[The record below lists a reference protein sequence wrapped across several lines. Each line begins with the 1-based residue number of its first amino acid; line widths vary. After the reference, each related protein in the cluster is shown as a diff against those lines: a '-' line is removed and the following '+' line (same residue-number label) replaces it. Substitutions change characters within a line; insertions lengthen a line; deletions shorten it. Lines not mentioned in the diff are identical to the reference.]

1 VKPATIHVLRY
12 NLKGKQR
19 NMNRILTTM
28 VLPLFAVLLIPN
40 LSHATVSEDGDWSNT
55 VNGVQGRL
63 SLTADQASPGTKIPI
78 VYLELRNVSNT
89 TIELYFDP
97 MLVQSSVVDMKSQPV
112 EKAMGA
118 ASVLLPQRVWL
129 TLPYDGA
136 LRFRISV
143 TGYSVSTEGR
153 ASIQMVSGNWFIRGT
168 DDAAYSVAASF
179 SAKVPSAGPGR
190 PAWTGTLVLP
200 PVRIP

>member
-1 VKPATIHVLRY
+1 VKTATFRVLHD

-19 NMNRILTTM
+19 NMNRILTTI
-28 VLPLFAVLLIPN
+28 VLPLFAVLLIHNPTY
-40 LSHATVSEDGDWSNT
+40 ATVSEIGDWSNT

-63 SLTADQASPGTKIPI
+63 SLSVDEVSTGTKIPI
-78 VYLELRNVSNT
+78 VYLELRNASNT

-97 MLVQSSVVDMKSQPV
+97 MLVQSSVVDVKSQPL
-112 EKAMGA
+112 EKAAGA

-143 TGYSVSTEGR
+143 SGYTVSTEGR

-168 DDAAYSVAASF
+168 DEAAYSVAASF
-179 SAKVPSAGPGR
+179 SAKIPSAGPGR
-190 PAWTGTLVLP
+190 PAWTGTLILP